1 MVLFSLSTKVG
12 PQPCSSDCDFVK
24 SKCLDMLPNAKAQK
38 NVLETFMYRS
48 IFRHVHEV

>member
-1 MVLFSLSTKVG
+1 
-12 PQPCSSDCDFVK
+12 
-24 SKCLDMLPNAKAQK
+24 MLPNAKAQK